1 MPASAVCKL
10 FCTHCAVSLFKI
22 ARFGFFGG
30 RRKEHYVSFSF
41 LFFFSFCL
49 FLLTFLFQMKFGG
62 QN

>member
-41 LFFFSFCL
+41 LFFFLFASF
-49 FLLTFLFQMKFGG
+49 FLHFSSK
-62 QN
+62 